1 VFLDESRIQVRAGAG
16 GNGCVGFRREK
27 HVAFGGPNGGDGG
40 RGGHVQL
47 IADPQIHTLYD
58 IGRVRVFRGGRGQ
71 HGMGSN
77 CSGKGG
83 EDCMVKV
90 PIGTMIKDEEGRLVC
105 DLSAE
110 GQIFTAAR
118 GGKGGLGNQHFA
130 TPRNQAPKKA
140 YPGQAGE
147 DRTLYLELRLVADV
161 GLVGYPNAGKSSLLA
176 SSTHAHP
183 RIADYPFTTLEP
195 ILGIVP
201 VADTSFVMADIP
213 GLIEGAAS
221 GKGLGTRFL
230 RHVERTRTLLFV
242 VDPWDPEGKEET
254 DEDRATR
261 VRQTV
266 RVLRQEL
273 REYHP
278 RLLEKPWQVAVN
290 KCDRG
295 IPFPATM
302 VPSCHFISTASG
314 IGIVEMA
321 HELLASIKRMGQ
333 APAPIDPEGVPEHL
347 RPRGEDVVVDDED
360 AHLPEELDED
370 NIVIED
376 EDAVAEDGTSQDN
389 EK

>member
-1 VFLDESRIQVRAGAG
+1 
-16 GNGCVGFRREK
+16 
-27 HVAFGGPNGGDGG
+27 
-40 RGGHVQL
+40 
-47 IADPQIHTLYD
+47 
-58 IGRVRVFRGGRGQ
+58 
-71 HGMGSN
+71 MGSN

-83 EDCMVKV
+83 EDCQVKV
-90 PIGTMIKDEEGRLVC
+90 PVGTLIKDEEGRLLC
-105 DLSAE
+105 DLSRE
-110 GQIFTAAR
+110 GQIYTAAR

-130 TPRNQAPKKA
+130 TPRNQAPRKA
-140 YPGQAGE
+140 YPGQPGE
-147 DRTLYLELRLVADV
+147 EHTLYLELRLVADV

-201 VADTSFVMADIP
+201 VAETSFVMADIP
-213 GLIEGAAS
+213 GIIEGAAE

-230 RHVERTRTLLFV
+230 RHIERTRTLLFV

-254 DEDRATR
+254 DEERAVR

-295 IPFPATM
+295 IPFPAGM

-314 IGIVEMA
+314 IGIFEMC

-347 RPRGEDVVVDDED
+347 RPRGDEPIEEEEDLGEVIYADED
-360 AHLPEELDED
+360 PEEDE
-370 NIVIED
+370 E
-376 EDAVAEDGTSQDN
+376 
-389 EK
+389 

>member
-1 VFLDESRIQVRAGAG
+1 MFLDESRIQVRAGAG

-27 HVAFGGPNGGDGG
+27 HVPFGGPNGGDGG

-47 IADPQIHTLYD
+47 VADPQIHTLYD
-58 IGRVRVFRGGRGQ
+58 IGRVRVFRGGRGE

-77 CSGKGG
+77 CTGKNG
-83 EDCMVKV
+83 EDCVIKV
-90 PIGTMIKDEEGRLVC
+90 PVGTLIKDEEGRLVC
-105 DLSAE
+105 DLTRP
-110 GQIFTAAR
+110 GQIYTAAR

-147 DRTLYLELRLVADV
+147 EHTLYLELRLVADV

-201 VADTSFVMADIP
+201 VEETSFVMADIP
-213 GLIEGAAS
+213 GIIEGAAE
-221 GKGLGTRFL
+221 GKGLGHRFL

-254 DEDRATR
+254 DEERAQR
-261 VRQTV
+261 VRQTI
-266 RVLRQEL
+266 RILRQEL
-273 REYHP
+273 RQYHP

-290 KCDRG
+290 KCDLG
-295 IPFPATM
+295 VPFPASM
-302 VPSCHFISTASG
+302 VPACHFISTATGMG
-314 IGIVEMA
+314 IPEMC
-321 HELLASIKRMGQ
+321 HELRASILKVLEV
-333 APAPIDPEGVPEHL
+333 PTPIDPEGIPEHL
-347 RPRGEDVVVDDED
+347 RPREDEVYEDDDEG
-360 AHLPEELDED
+360 PEVVYVEED
-370 NIVIED
+370 P
-376 EDAVAEDGTSQDN
+376 AEDG
-389 EK
+389 E